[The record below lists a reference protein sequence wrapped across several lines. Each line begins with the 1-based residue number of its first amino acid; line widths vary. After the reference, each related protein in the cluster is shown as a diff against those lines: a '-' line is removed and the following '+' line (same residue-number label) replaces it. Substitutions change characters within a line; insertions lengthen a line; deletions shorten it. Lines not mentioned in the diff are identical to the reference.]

1 MTVMTCLECRTISN
15 SPAPMPGAAERSAD
29 FRWRFLRL
37 RRLRRGLVWFHWIRL
52 PAWFVFVLWILFQIV
67 GTLEQRAGMSSV
79 SSAAHLGGA
88 AAGVLA
94 WLVWR
99 KPNQESRLL
108 E

>member
-1 MTVMTCLECRTISN
+1 MSHDFELTCPRCQVPLKEVRPSGGVFYGCEVCGGDWSGFT
-15 SPAPMPGAAERSAD
+15 G
-29 FRWRFLRL
+29 F
-37 RRLRRGLVWFHWIRL
+37 GL

-67 GTLEQRAGMSSV
+67 GTLEQRAGMSSG